1 MGFKIQEVQKP
12 YETLHKTYICSFV
25 EKRKKHP
32 LQKFSECLGRRK
44 NNKLLVYMVVPK
56 GAMYANPHSSTSLG
70 CSALSKWG
78 LHFPQLKI
86 EGRLTQKDIFAHTNV
101 EV

>member
-1 MGFKIQEVQKP
+1 
-12 YETLHKTYICSFV
+12 
-25 EKRKKHP
+25 
-32 LQKFSECLGRRK
+32 
-44 NNKLLVYMVVPK
+44 MVVPK